1 MSSCNY
7 NVIILIR
14 PVELVEP
21 VLRKKESI
29 SFQRSVILID
39 PQVKMAMY
47 DLQWYPQ
54 GKVKNV

>member
-39 PQVKMAMY
+39 PRVKMAMY
-47 DLQWYPQ
+47 DLHRYPQ
-54 GKVKNV
+54 GKG